1 MTTSA
6 TYSFNPSLGE
16 LTLYAYNLIGI
27 RNTSLA
33 QEHMEAARMAS
44 NMMLARWSNQGVNL
58 WAVDLI
64 TVPLVQGQSVYPVDG
79 STVMVLDAYVGITS
93 GGGPEID
100 RIIMPVSRTEYA
112 SYPNK
117 TQQGFTTVYWFD
129 RLISPDRSTGS
140 AGPSITLW
148 PVPDGTSAQVL
159 KYYRV
164 RQVQDSEFSGAQTV
178 EVPYLWLEAF
188 AYGLAERL
196 AQIWNPALIQTLKPL
211 SDESYAIAS
220 QQNVETAQQYISP
233 QIAGYYR

>member
-1 MTTSA
+1 MSTSG
-6 TYSFNPSLGE
+6 TYTFNPSLGE

-27 RNTSLA
+27 RNTALA

-58 WAVDLI
+58 WAVDLV
-64 TVPLVQGQSVYPVDG
+64 TVNLVQGQSVYPVDG
-79 STVMVLDAYVGITS
+79 NTVMILDAYVGITNS
-93 GGGPEID
+93 GPEID
-100 RIIMPVSRTEYA
+100 RIIMPISRTEYA

-129 RLISPDRSTGS
+129 RLISANRSTGS
-140 AGPSITLW
+140 AGPTITLW
-148 PVPDGTSAQVL
+148 PVPDGSSAQVL

-164 RQVQDSEFSGAQTV
+164 RQIQDSEFTSGQTV

-196 AQIWNPALIQTLKPL
+196 AQIWNPALIQTIKPL
-211 SDESYAIAS
+211 SDESYAIAA
-220 QQNVETAQQYISP
+220 QQNVEQVQQYISP